1 MWAYERTFYQIYP
14 LGMCG
19 APMENDGVTVSR
31 IRRVLDWGDHLEKL
45 GVGAVVFNPV
55 FQSDRHGYDTR
66 DFLTVDCRLG
76 TNQDFKDVCDDLHR
90 RGIKVVLDGVFHHVG
105 RGFWAFQDVLRNR
118 EGSPYKDWFH
128 INFGGN
134 SNYNDGLWYEGWEG
148 HYELVKLNL
157 SNPQVVDYLFSCI
170 RQWVEEFGVDGLRLD
185 VAYLLSQDFLR
196 SIRSFCDSLKPDF
209 FLYGEILGG
218 DYRRIMGD
226 GLLHSCTNYECF
238 KGLWS
243 SFNDKNLFEIN
254 HSLNRLFSDGQYT
267 LYRGCHLFSF
277 ADNHD
282 VNRLASNLHRSDD
295 MPLCYAILFAM
306 PGVPCLYYGSEWGIQ
321 GAKGRGDD
329 SALRPAL
336 EKPEWNDLTDRI
348 AGLIKARAGSKALNG
363 GGYQTVVI
371 TNRQLVFLRQYEGE
385 RVLCAV
391 NLDDADY
398 TARLGG
404 YSGPAT
410 DLETGETL
418 TLGENQ
424 LLPARTA
431 FIWRLDN

>member
-19 APMENDGVTVSR
+19 APMENDGVTVPR

-90 RGIKVVLDGVFHHVG
+90 RGIRVVLDGVFHHVG
-105 RGFWAFQDVLRNR
+105 RGFWAFQDVLKNR

-282 VNRLASNLHRSDD
+282 VNRLASNLHRPDD
-295 MPLCYAILFAM
+295 MPLCYAVLFAM

-348 AGLIKARAGSKALNG
+348 AG
-363 GGYQTVVI
+363 
-371 TNRQLVFLRQYEGE
+371 
-385 RVLCAV
+385 
-391 NLDDADY
+391 
-398 TARLGG
+398 
-404 YSGPAT
+404 P
-410 DLETGETL
+410 
-418 TLGENQ
+418 
-424 LLPARTA
+424 
-431 FIWRLDN
+431 